1 MLIKS
6 PFVSVLL
13 IFFFLSM
20 NIAFIPQVLAQE
32 PLAYGEIKT
41 SGEVLIESSNGKW
54 LKMRDVYPLLNETKL
69 KTGDGAVIIAMKD
82 GSRIELSKE
91 TETAL
96 KAQKGAYTSNLA
108 KGTLSFRVIPS
119 ATLTIIT
126 PHATISAIPNPSNIQ
141 GIVSCTD
148 KGTEVRSVSGELNVS
163 YNSREKLLDS
173 GERLF
178 ASPAGAEG
186 TPTVTAAAATGKT
199 TAGLK
204 PLTLVLGAIVVG
216 GGTIVALSSFG
227 GNGSNNDNDGIQ
239 SPSSP

>member
-96 KAQKGAYTSNLA
+96 QAQKGAYTSNLA

-119 ATLTIIT
+119 STLTIIT
-126 PHATISAIPNPSNIQ
+126 PDATISAIPNPSNIQ

-148 KGTEVRSVSGELNVS
+148 KGTEVRSVSGEINVS
-163 YNSREKLLDS
+163 YNSHEKLLDS

-178 ASPAGAEG
+178 ASPTGAEG
-186 TPTVTAAAATGKT
+186 TSTAAAATGKT
-199 TAGLK
+199 IAGIK

-216 GGTIVALSSFG
+216 AGTIVAVSSFG
-227 GNGSNNDNDGIQ
+227 GGGGDGDHNGVQ

>member
-6 PFVSVLL
+6 PFISVLL
-13 IFFFLSM
+13 IFFLLSI
-20 NIAFIPQVLAQE
+20 NIAFVPQVLAQE
-32 PLAYGEIKT
+32 PLAYGEIKA
-41 SGEVLIESSNGKW
+41 SGEVLIESSTGKW

-69 KTGDGAVIIAMKD
+69 RTGDGAVIIAMKD
-82 GSRIELSKE
+82 GSRIELSNE

-96 KAQKGAYTSNLA
+96 KAQDSAYTSNLA

-119 ATLTIIT
+119 STLTIIT

-148 KGTEVRSVSGELNVS
+148 RGTEVRSVSGEMNVS
-163 YNSREKLLDS
+163 YNSNEKLLHS

-178 ASPAGAEG
+178 ASSEGAEG
-186 TPTVTAAAATGKT
+186 APTAVAATGKT
-199 TAGLK
+199 IAGIK

-227 GNGSNNDNDGIQ
+227 GDGGDGDNNGVQ

>member
-6 PFVSVLL
+6 PFISVLL
-13 IFFFLSM
+13 IFLFLSM
-20 NIAFIPQVLAQE
+20 NIVFIPQVLAQE
-32 PLAYGEIKT
+32 SLAYGEIKT
-41 SGEVLIESSNGKW
+41 SGEVLIESSTKKW
-54 LKMRDVYPLLNETKL
+54 LKMRDVYPLLDETKL
-69 KTGDGAVIIAMKD
+69 KTVDGAVIIAMKD

-186 TPTVTAAAATGKT
+186 TRTAAAATGKT
-199 TAGLK
+199 TAGIK

-216 GGTIVALSSFG
+216 AGTIVALSSFG